1 MMDGGDD
8 LFFQKELCQTQGYSF
23 LREGDLNCIPPAC
36 EAGTL

>member
-8 LFFQKELCQTQGYSF
+8 FFFPKGVMSNTGLLI
-23 LREGDLNCIPPAC
+23 LREGDLNCVPPAC